1 MVFLIS
7 PPNLQYIKLPTL
19 CKINFSLPKLYMNHV
34 VVVVFI
40 VIDIVIVIF
49 IVIVGI
55 VVVVLLLKEFAFVI
69 CLERNAARQ
78 DIIST
83 GY

>member
-1 MVFLIS
+1 MFLIS
-7 PPNLQYIKLPTL
+7 PPNLQYIKLPILL

-69 CLERNAARQ
+69 CLERNAARHA
-78 DIIST
+78 SK
-83 GY
+83 